1 MNIKRIIGMLAASIV
16 VATPA
21 LAHPSDDYDSGE
33 LSNSEYDY
41 AQVITVEPLV
51 HQVRVAVPQRE
62 CYSETHYLPVND
74 DGNGNSDYRRGTPAA
89 GPMILGGLL
98 GAVIGHQMD
107 SRGSHRTGAIAG
119 AVIGTAIAH
128 DVAGRRASSALDD
141 DQRELRAVDAEHC
154 EVRAEEHFE
163 QRVDGYRVTYRYH
176 DRTYITQMPR
186 DPGQRIRVRVSVD
199 PVT

>member
-1 MNIKRIIGMLAASIV
+1 MNIKRAIIIMASSIV
-16 VATPA
+16 VVTPV
-21 LAHPSDDYDSGE
+21 LAHPSDDYDRRE

-41 AQVITVEPLV
+41 ARVIAVEPLV
-51 HQVRVAVPQRE
+51 RQVRIAVPQRE

-74 DGNGNSDYRRGTPAA
+74 VGNGNSEYRRGAHAA

-119 AVIGTAIAH
+119 AVIGTAIGH
-128 DVAGRRASSALDD
+128 DVAERRTASARDVD
-141 DQRELRAVDAEHC
+141 PREMRAVDAEHC
-154 EVRAEEHFE
+154 EVRTEEHFE
-163 QRVDGYRVTYRYH
+163 ERVDGYRVTYRYN

-186 DPGQRIRVRVSVD
+186 DPGQRIRVSVSVD
-199 PVT
+199 PVM